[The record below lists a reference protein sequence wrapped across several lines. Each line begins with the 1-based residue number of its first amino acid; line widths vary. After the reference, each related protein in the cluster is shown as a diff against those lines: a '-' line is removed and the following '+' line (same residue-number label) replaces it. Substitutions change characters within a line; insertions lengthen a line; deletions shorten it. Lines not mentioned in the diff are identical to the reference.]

1 MEQFADKQNM
11 PTIITGD
18 LDSMLMEFS
27 MINNVNTPTRGPN
40 SLDIALCS
48 PAFLPFEQK
57 WKVHTNLSSDPY
69 TTRTKMQLKKQ
80 TSSPKT
86 SVPST
91 NPWTPVRFN
100 SNALSRTFRAQDTL
114 QVFKILTAAN
124 DCCSSYVF
132 LRDVVKSARL
142 PHHDHAFTFDLPDSA
157 SD

>member
-1 MEQFADKQNM
+1 MLAKKPSKDKSG
-11 PTIITGD
+11 TATWK
-18 LDSMLMEFS
+18 MLKTQ
-27 MINNVNTPTRGPN
+27 V
-40 SLDIALCS
+40 A
-48 PAFLPFEQK
+48 QK
-57 WKVHTNLSSDPY
+57 KNKKQLTY